1 MFKPLLLNVA
11 RFSTALLALAQTAPA
26 ILAQTENPATEIKD
40 LAKTDLSFP
49 GDMACVPRPVYGR
62 RADGQPGREVTL
74 NFKSGKLYQ

>member
-1 MFKPLLLNVA
+1 MFKPQLFNLA
-11 RFSTALLALAQTAPA
+11 SFFAAMLALAQTAPA
-26 ILAQTENPATEIKD
+26 ILAETEKPATGIKD
-40 LAKTDLSFP
+40 SAKTDLSFP